1 MRIIRV
7 QEEESGGATALWVV
21 AGALLGVAGGIL
33 LAERLS
39 GRRRGL
45 RGLWDRASALAGRA
59 AERWEPLLDAAMAA
73 RDAWNAD
80 DERSEERGEIEEEL
94 RDEDEEDV
102 EGEEEEDEEDF
113 DDLEEDEEGEEEDE
127 EEEEEERDD
136 SGDDD
141 DGSPSPRLDERV
153 LEAFSNDP
161 VLAERPIEIEQT
173 DEGGILLHGEVRTS
187 REVAHAVTL
196 ARGVPG
202 VAGVRQRLRVRDRR

>member
-59 AERWEPLLDAAMAA
+59 AERWEPLLDAAIAA
-73 RDAWNAD
+73 RDAWNADD

-94 RDEDEEDV
+94 RDEDEED
-102 EGEEEEDEEDF
+102 F
-113 DDLEEDEEGEEEDE
+113 EGEEEDFEDLEDEHE
-127 EEEEEERDD
+127 EEEEEE
-136 SGDDD
+136 GEEE
-141 DGSPSPRLDERV
+141 GEEAAEEEEEEGVPRLDERV

-173 DEGGILLHGEVRTS
+173 DEGGVLLHGEVRTS

>member
-59 AERWEPLLDAAMAA
+59 AERWEPLLGAAIAA
-73 RDAWNAD
+73 RDAWNADD

-94 RDEDEEDV
+94 RDEDEEDF
-102 EGEEEEDEEDF
+102 EGEEEDLEDLEDEHEEEEGEEEGEEAAAEEEEEEEDEE
-113 DDLEEDEEGEEEDE
+113 GV
-127 EEEEEERDD
+127 
-136 SGDDD
+136 
-141 DGSPSPRLDERV
+141 PRLDERV